1 MKKKTPALKNGSWTS
16 SQWYSDHRIGSAPR
30 YWNPGDLET
39 HLAYITEQEIELL
52 KKQGKQA
59 GNPLKAWQG
68 PSGLPLFAT
77 ADTQVSNTKGGE
89 ETAKNVPAKWKSSAD
104 HPMARLVYVTDEQ
117 AQFLKKMDIHG
128 SGVDKHDHYGPDNV
142 PSYQGDG
149 GDGTSDSGGG
159 GYGGGDSSYGGS
171 NDSYSGVSDPG
182 ETASNA
188 ADAAAAAAAA
198 DAAANAAAN
207 TSPDYNFDSP
217 VGFDPGPA
225 PAPDYNFD
233 SPVDFDP
240 GMSPAQAQA
249 ALDAAVAA
257 AAPSQGA
264 MYNSDLSY
272 ADLQTLADLGLSNM
286 DVPGYSGQTVGQAL
300 AAQSFHG
307 YMNENIGTLAGLVGG
322 PAAGLVATI
331 GSGMGRGLSPLD
343 VGQQVFSSIAA
354 TTISNALGL
363 PVSSATVNSLAN
375 GQFGQAAID
384 FAVGN
389 LAEQT
394 GLSPSAINAA
404 VSGNLGAAAANA
416 AIGSLVGE
424 MSQTL
429 GAGALGNFALGQ
441 AASASGAPSALAG
454 AINESAIGQAV
465 NAATSGLTAG
475 ITAGDARGARSGAG
489 APSVG
494 AAGPSVA
501 TGSDGS
507 GSDVSGQ
514 YGYLDPLG
522 KGLAQPA
529 PLGYS
534 APSGRRKKYDYLG
547 NLFTDVSAGL
557 STMQPRSSISSVI
570 EGAPVAEGT
579 AKDVLARDDASTAA
593 FIGAKNAG
601 ATDEEALAAAEAS
614 SVVVGG
620 AIPTP
625 VDTGVGLGLLEPVET
640 SKNAQVERL
649 AEAYA
654 NSLGK
659 TVGTLDPNE
668 VDAFIQ
674 KVGTAVNLGGA
685 SVLQNASIQDILS
698 GNYAST
704 PTDARGFRYDERGIP
719 IISVSAGLGEKE
731 KTDVGTSTS
740 ANIADAIVE
749 SVGGLEGTGSDV
761 AKQGLA
767 TLLGAFGEQVA
778 DISTGLGN
786 MGLVSRENAG
796 VSAGR
801 YLEDIGKRLELPETK
816 QAVSNWVKGVSDE
829 PTYYGK
835 LAAGVKGAIENPLV
849 LTEVAKEVI
858 QEALPVGVAAKIVK
872 FAGISAGVV
881 ADTLLNS
888 LESAGSTGR
897 QKYAEEIE
905 KGTSPAEAARI
916 ADRSAGAAGLITMA
930 TSGIVDAAVA
940 KKYGKAIED
949 FLGKKVSSAGKEF
962 GQESVEEG
970 LIALAT
976 GDSLAE
982 ALTKSVVGGFVGAK
996 TSGSIQTAADVQ
1008 ADLTQSFA
1016 SQGLASTDGSFKP
1029 ETIVPVG
1036 SEAEKAIAD
1045 SAAGETAVGQDVTGV
1060 DVAQA
1065 AGKDA
1070 NVVTA
1075 VGENTTTAVDPNA
1088 NVTTQTTVDPIANTQ
1103 TTVVVDANANTNT
1116 QTVVNTNTNTATTTT
1131 VDTNSNITTQTTIDS
1146 NTQITVLTDPNTDTQ
1161 TTIRVNTDTGE
1172 IIDLEETKIP
1182 TDWKQ
1187 PVVDLPKAQVPPT
1200 ESVAQP
1206 ESVRPSRVNAPTG
1219 MAMLGGALGAPLT
1232 NDPFGEA
1239 LRSRETEKAIDP
1251 LARVKEAQAELERD
1265 VMMNEIDPRL
1275 LELMQQRAAPDQQ
1288 TKQFDDDIGALA
1300 KMLRGETASAPEG
1313 ASDAEGKYYS
1323 YGSED
1328 SIDDILA
1335 GSAAKYKEGGF
1346 VEPLK
1351 ASGGMIL
1358 PLMSKSGGALGKYSG
1373 REDFKDGKHV
1383 AGKGDGQ
1390 SDDIPAWLAD
1400 GEFVFPADVV
1410 SALGNG
1416 STKAGTDKLYEMMH
1430 GIRDRSRSKGSKDL
1444 PPPALKSPLD
1454 YLKSSKRSAK

>member
-1 MKKKTPALKNGSWTS
+1 
-16 SQWYSDHRIGSAPR
+16 
-30 YWNPGDLET
+30 
-39 HLAYITEQEIELL
+39 
-52 KKQGKQA
+52 
-59 GNPLKAWQG
+59 
-68 PSGLPLFAT
+68 
-77 ADTQVSNTKGGE
+77 
-89 ETAKNVPAKWKSSAD
+89 
-104 HPMARLVYVTDEQ
+104 
-117 AQFLKKMDIHG
+117 
-128 SGVDKHDHYGPDNV
+128 
-142 PSYQGDG
+142 
-149 GDGTSDSGGG
+149 
-159 GYGGGDSSYGGS
+159 
-171 NDSYSGVSDPG
+171 
-182 ETASNA
+182 
-188 ADAAAAAAAA
+188 
-198 DAAANAAAN
+198 
-207 TSPDYNFDSP
+207 
-217 VGFDPGPA
+217 
-225 PAPDYNFD
+225 
-233 SPVDFDP
+233 
-240 GMSPAQAQA
+240 
-249 ALDAAVAA
+249 
-257 AAPSQGA
+257 
-264 MYNSDLSY
+264 
-272 ADLQTLADLGLSNM
+272 
-286 DVPGYSGQTVGQAL
+286 
-300 AAQSFHG
+300 
-307 YMNENIGTLAGLVGG
+307 MNENIGTLAGLVGG
-322 PAAGLVATI
+322 PVAGLVATI
-331 GSGMGRGLSPLD
+331 GSGVGRGLSPLD

-363 PVSSATVNSLAN
+363 PVSSATVTSLAN

-429 GAGALGNFALGQ
+429 GAGALGNFGLGQ
-441 AASASGAPSALAG
+441 VASATGMPSALAG
-454 AINESAIGQAV
+454 AINESALGQAV

-475 ITAGDARGARSGAG
+475 ITAGDARGSGAGAG
-489 APSVG
+489 APSIG

-501 TGSDGS
+501 TGPDGS
-507 GSDVSGQ
+507 GSDVGGQ

-522 KGLAQPA
+522 KGLAQAA

-614 SVVVGG
+614 AVVVGG

-625 VDTGVGLGLLEPVET
+625 VNTGVDLGQLEPVET

-649 AEAYA
+649 ADEYA
-654 NSLGK
+654 NALGK

-674 KVGTAVNLGGA
+674 KIGTAINSGGV
-685 SVLQNASIQDILS
+685 SVLQKASIQDILS

-704 PTDARGFRYDERGIP
+704 PFDQRGFRYDERGIP
-719 IISVSAGLGEKE
+719 IVEVVGFGD
-731 KTDVGTSTS
+731 DVVDSNSESGKIG

-749 SVGGLEGTGSDV
+749 GVGGLEGTGSDV

-767 TLLGAFGEQVA
+767 TLFGAFGEQIA

-786 MGLVSRENAG
+786 MGLVSRDNAG
-796 VSAGR
+796 VSAGK

-858 QEALPVGVAAKIVK
+858 QEALPVGVAAKIIK

-897 QKYAEEIE
+897 QIYAEEIE

-916 ADRSAGAAGLITMA
+916 ADRSAGTAGLITMA

-982 ALTKSVVGGFVGAK
+982 ALTKSVVGGFIGAK

-1036 SEAEKAIAD
+1036 SEADAGKAIAD
-1045 SAAGETAVGQDVTGV
+1045 STAGQDVTGV
-1060 DVAQA
+1060 DAAQA
-1065 AGKDA
+1065 SGKDA
-1070 NVVTA
+1070 NVVTT
-1075 VGENTTTAVDPNA
+1075 VDGNTNTVVDANS
-1088 NVTTQTTVDPIANTQ
+1088 NVTTQTTVDPNTNTQ
-1103 TTVVVDANANTNT
+1103 TTIVVDANTNTNT
-1116 QTVVNTNTNTATTTT
+1116 QTVVNSNTNTTTSTT
-1131 VDTNSNITTQTTIDS
+1131 IDTNNNVTTQTTIDS

-1161 TTIRVNTDTGE
+1161 TTIKVNTDTGE

-1182 TDWKQ
+1182 PDWKQ
-1187 PVVDLPKAQVPPT
+1187 PVVDLPKTQATPT

-1219 MAMLGGALGAPLT
+1219 LAMLGGALGAPLT
-1232 NDPFGEA
+1232 NDPTGEA
-1239 LRSRETEKAIDP
+1239 LRSRETQQAIDP

-1275 LELMQQRAAPDQQ
+1275 LDLMQQKASPEQQ
-1288 TKQFDDDIGALA
+1288 TKQFDEDIGALA
-1300 KMLRGETASAPEG
+1300 KMLRGETASAPEPD
-1313 ASDAEGKYYS
+1313 SKYYS

-1335 GSAAKYKEGGF
+1335 GSSANYKEGGF

-1430 GIRDRSRSKGSKDL
+1430 NIRDRSRSKGPKDL